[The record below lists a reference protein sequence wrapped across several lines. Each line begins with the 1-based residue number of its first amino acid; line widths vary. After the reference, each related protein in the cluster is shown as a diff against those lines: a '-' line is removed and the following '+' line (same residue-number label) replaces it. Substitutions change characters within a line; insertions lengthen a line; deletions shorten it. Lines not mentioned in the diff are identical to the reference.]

1 MKKALLYIIPICVF
15 FFSSCK
21 EYEEIKVTSVE
32 NFYINKITVDGI
44 EAEVKLKIKNP
55 NKVGFSIY
63 PSEFDV
69 TFSGM
74 RLGKAKLHKRVH
86 INANEE
92 SVYTFKLKSAL
103 GELNLFDA
111 MQLLNS
117 GKMGKIEISGD
128 LKAGKFLIKKRYP
141 VNYSEKVPLF
151 K

>member
-1 MKKALLYIIPICVF
+1 MKKVLLFAITICALV
-15 FFSSCK
+15 FSSCK

-32 NFYINKITVDGI
+32 SFYINKITVEGI

-69 TFSGM
+69 TYSGF
-74 RLGKAKLHKRVH
+74 RLGKAKLDKRVH
-86 INANEE
+86 INGNEE
-92 SVYTFKLKSAL
+92 SVYTFKLKSGL

-117 GKMGKIEISGD
+117 GKMGKIEISGN
-128 LKAGKFLIKKRYP
+128 LKAGKFLIRKSYA
-141 VNYSEKVPLF
+141 VNYSDKVPLF

>member
-1 MKKALLYIIPICVF
+1 MKKVLLFIIPLCVAF
-15 FFSSCK
+15 ITSCK
-21 EYEEIKVTSVE
+21 EYEEIKVTNVE

-44 EAEVKLKIKNP
+44 EAEVKLRIKNP
-55 NKVGFSIY
+55 NNVGFSIY

-69 TFSGM
+69 TFSGI
-74 RLGKAKLHKRVH
+74 RLGKAKLDKRVH
-86 INANEE
+86 INASQE
-92 SVYTFKLKSAL
+92 SVYTFKLKSSL

-128 LKAGKFLIKKRYP
+128 LKAGKFLIRKKYA
-141 VNYSEKVPLF
+141 VNYSDKVQLF

>member
-1 MKKALLYIIPICVF
+1 MKKFLLFILPLCVIF
-15 FFSSCK
+15 ITSCK
-21 EYEEIKVTSVE
+21 EYEEIKVTNVE
-32 NFYINKITVDGI
+32 SFYINKITAEGI

-69 TFSGM
+69 TFSGI
-74 RLGKAKLHKRVH
+74 RLGKAKLDKRVH
-86 INANEE
+86 INASEE
-92 SVYTFKLKSAL
+92 SVYTFKLKSSL

-128 LKAGKFLIKKRYP
+128 LKAGKFLIRKKYA
-141 VNYSEKVPLF
+141 VNYSEKVKLF
-151 K
+151 N